1 MTIWKIMKAV
11 LQTFIFQLWQIGFK
25 LITEELVGDSQR
37 LSNII
42 DSSLR
47 CSKSLPIGILDGA
60 ISNDKYTEAIKNY
73 GIDDLANNE
82 IIEKLEKWNK
92 IMYTV
97 IATYPNTNDQIQ
109 IPRNSDLFVQK
120 VDDSIKDQVCE
131 LYFGF

>member
-1 MTIWKIMKAV
+1 MIAV
-11 LQTFIFQLWQIGFK
+11 LQTFIFQLWQIGFN
-25 LITEELVGDSQR
+25 LITENLVGDSQR

-47 CSKSLPIGILDGA
+47 CSKSLPVGILDGA
-60 ISNDKYTEAIKNY
+60 VSNDKYTEAIKNY

-82 IIEKLEKWNK
+82 IIEKLEEWNK

-97 IATYPNTNDQIQ
+97 IATYPNAYDRIQ
-109 IPRNSDLFVQK
+109 IPRNPDLSIQK
-120 VDDSIKDQVCE
+120 VDDSIKDQVCD